1 VEFAKVL
8 VLVDD
13 SQRGFWMADQRW
25 DVNEWREYDRCTLDG
40 KSFTDTLELVNECE
54 KRSKTGFLYIVTDG
68 HLWGDPEGGSKL
80 LEAATAILNFR
91 LGVVYSSD
99 PQIGKSLAGADTIM
113 AITRDESAESVRRI
127 KEFFDTGQKPSVY
140 ALDET
145 ARQLS
150 TAIHHLENLALP
162 LKLDIETL
170 QSCGADSKT
179 VREVYEDYFNPVDP
193 IGYLLP
199 NRAFAGG
206 RAGIEGEAVNVL
218 NLISRMVDNAG
229 ENLLDQ
235 YRERDAIS
243 PLKVRSEWSL
253 DDVRN
258 QALANCNS
266 QEWLVEALSH
276 VAARISELAEQLR
289 LVRKATVE
297 QRKTQK

>member
-1 VEFAKVL
+1 MSI
-8 VLVDD
+8 D
-13 SQRGFWMADQRW
+13 
-25 DVNEWREYDRCTLDG
+25 
-40 KSFTDTLELVNECE
+40 KST
-54 KRSKTGFLYIVTDG
+54 
-68 HLWGDPEGGSKL
+68 P
-80 LEAATAILNFR
+80 
-91 LGVVYSSD
+91 
-99 PQIGKSLAGADTIM
+99 
-113 AITRDESAESVRRI
+113 
-127 KEFFDTGQKPSVY
+127 
-140 ALDET
+140 
-145 ARQLS
+145 RQLS